1 MVVESN
7 RYKPAQP
14 FTAYERIVATML
26 ALLQFTIV
34 LDFMVL
40 SPLGAIL
47 MPDLKIGPSEFGLVV
62 SAYAFSAGLS
72 GMLAAGF
79 ADRFD
84 RKRFLLFFYAG
95 FVVGTL
101 FCGLAPS
108 YPYLLAARTITGL
121 FGGVIGSIIYS
132 IAADIFPA
140 EKRGRA
146 MGVIQSA
153 MASSQIVGIPTALS
167 LASRWDWHMPFLV
180 LVGLSVGLGFLIILG
195 LKPITTHM
203 SHRPQGAALGY
214 LFQTITKPRYLMAF
228 LTTTLLATGG
238 FMLVP
243 FGSAYTVHN
252 IGIPIENLPYMYLV
266 TGVCTMASGLLAG
279 KACDSLGYL
288 KVFDAGTLLTI
299 AMVITYTH
307 LGPTPFP
314 LVILVNVLLFAGISA
329 RMVSSQTLMAM
340 VPSKENRGA
349 FMSISSSVQQVA
361 GGIAAVA
368 AGMIVAKTA
377 DEKLLHFEVIGYA
390 VAGAS
395 LVTMILNHAISRQLA
410 ATKTKLA
417 EAS

>member
-1 MVVESN
+1 
-7 RYKPAQP
+7 
-14 FTAYERIVATML
+14 ML
-26 ALLQFTIV
+26 
-34 LDFMVL
+34 M
-40 SPLGAIL
+40 
-47 MPDLKIGPSEFGLVV
+47 
-62 SAYAFSAGLS
+62 
-72 GMLAAGF
+72 
-79 ADRFD
+79 
-84 RKRFLLFFYAG
+84 
-95 FVVGTL
+95 
-101 FCGLAPS
+101 
-108 YPYLLAARTITGL
+108 
-121 FGGVIGSIIYS
+121 
-132 IAADIFPA
+132 
-140 EKRGRA
+140 
-146 MGVIQSA
+146 
-153 MASSQIVGIPTALS
+153 
-167 LASRWDWHMPFLV
+167 
-180 LVGLSVGLGFLIILG
+180 
-195 LKPITTHM
+195 
-203 SHRPQGAALGY
+203 
-214 LFQTITKPRYLMAF
+214 
-228 LTTTLLATGG
+228 
-238 FMLVP
+238 P